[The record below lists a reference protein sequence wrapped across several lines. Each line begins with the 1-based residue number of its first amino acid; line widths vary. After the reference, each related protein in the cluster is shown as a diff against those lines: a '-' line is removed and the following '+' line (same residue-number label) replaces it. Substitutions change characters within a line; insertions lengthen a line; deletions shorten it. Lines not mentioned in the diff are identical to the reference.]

1 MITRIREVRR
11 ARGMTLDDVA
21 RACVPPTTPQTIG
34 RLETGMRT
42 VSIGWLNRIAAA
54 LGADAAELVAA
65 GDEDGGELAVAALLS
80 ANGATAP
87 RKPMVAAPPRP
98 APGQVAVIVSGGVG
112 DYRAGDTL
120 WCDRLAPEDF
130 ARAMNRDVLVPRPA
144 GRFAFGRLIDR
155 DAERL
160 QLLPPGSGARSQ
172 VIANPPWIAMAV
184 KLVRGL

>member
-42 VSIGWLNRIAAA
+42 VSISWLNRIADA

-65 GDEDGGELAVAALLS
+65 GADGGELAVAALLS
-80 ANGATAP
+80 ANGASAP
-87 RKPMVAAPPRP
+87 KKEMVAAPPRP
-98 APGQVAVIVSGGVG
+98 AAGQVAVIVSGGVG

-120 WCDRLAPEDF
+120 WCERLAPEDF

-160 QLLPPGSGARSQ
+160 QLLPPGPGARSQ
-172 VIANPPWIAMAV
+172 VIANPPWLAMAV